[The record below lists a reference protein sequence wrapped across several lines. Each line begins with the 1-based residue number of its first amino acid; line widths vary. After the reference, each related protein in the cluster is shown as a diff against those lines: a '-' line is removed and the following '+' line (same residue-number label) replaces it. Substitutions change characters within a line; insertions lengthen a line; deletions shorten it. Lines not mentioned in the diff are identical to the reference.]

1 MEIKGRQ
8 DPLKRCFENIINN
21 ALTYG
26 TNVEIKV
33 EKKLNNCIVFVD
45 DNGKG
50 ISQNEYL
57 NVFKPFYRIDK
68 SRSQNKSVWVWAYL
82 SQTI

>member
-1 MEIKGRQ
+1 MKKKNIVLFNNKNLNMEIKGRQ

-33 EKKLNNCIVFVD
+33 
-45 DNGKG
+45 
-50 ISQNEYL
+50 
-57 NVFKPFYRIDK
+57 
-68 SRSQNKSVWVWAYL
+68 
-82 SQTI
+82 